1 MQWFAACFSLPAQA
15 EELAVAV
22 LAARGHR
29 SCEIRQAAGAAG
41 TDIVVYFQA
50 PDVRSAEARAH
61 TLLEATNA
69 AIADTFGPSAPT
81 ADVTVE
87 PVAEADWRENWKQFF
102 PRLRVGCR
110 IEVVPPW
117 EAAEPSEPER
127 VVIVIDP
134 GMAFGTGHHETT
146 SGCLELLER
155 FMRPGAQVA
164 DVGCGSGILAI
175 AAARLGAARVV
186 AVDVDPIAVN
196 AARANIVTNRVRE
209 IVVVKKGSGPPPAE
223 GQSKEGFDLVFA
235 NVYAEEL
242 VAMHDRL
249 TSCVKQRGVIVL
261 SGIESGKRRL
271 IEDCFVGSHWQISA
285 TVERGPWW
293 TVALARSV

>member
-1 MQWFAACFSLPAQA
+1 MCW
-15 EELAVAV
+15 
-22 LAARGHR
+22 RGR
-29 SCEIRQAAGAAG
+29 WGGAGPRGLDRCVIG
-41 TDIVVYFQA
+41 T
-50 PDVRSAEARAH
+50 
-61 TLLEATNA
+61 
-69 AIADTFGPSAPT
+69 G
-81 ADVTVE
+81 
-87 PVAEADWRENWKQFF
+87 
-102 PRLRVGCR
+102 
-110 IEVVPPW
+110 
-117 EAAEPSEPER
+117 
-127 VVIVIDP
+127 P
-134 GMAFGTGHHETT
+134 GMACGTGHHEAT
-146 SGCLELLER
+146 SGCLELLGR
-155 FMRPGAQVA
+155 FMRPGTQVA
-164 DVGCGSGILAI
+164 AVGCGSGILAI
-175 AAARLGAARVV
+175 AAALLGAARVV

-196 AARANIVTNRVRE
+196 AARANVVSNRVRE

-293 TVALARSV
+293 TAALARSV